1 MQKILWV
8 GIGGFA
14 GAVLRYLACGHVQK
28 WTENHHFPYGTIV
41 VNMVGCLIIGLLS
54 WLADARDFFTAEMR
68 LFVFIGL
75 LGAFTTFST
84 FSNETVS
91 LIQNAKGDMAIVNI
105 GTHLVLGLIAVWGGR
120 VLGRLIW
127 R

>member
-28 WTENHHFPYGTIV
+28 WAENSRFPYGTIV
-41 VNMVGCLIIGLLS
+41 VNLVGCLIIGLLS
-54 WLADARDFFTAEMR
+54 WLADTRCIFTAEMR
-68 LFVFIGL
+68 SFVFIGL

-84 FSNETVS
+84 FSNETLG
-91 LIQNAKGDMAIVNI
+91 LIQEAKGDMAVVNI
-105 GTHLVLGLIAVWGGR
+105 GTHLVFGLVAVWGGR

>member
-1 MQKILWV
+1 VQKILWI

-14 GAVLRYLACGHVQK
+14 GAILRYLACGHVQK
-28 WTENHHFPYGTIV
+28 WTANSHFPYGTIV
-41 VNMVGCLIIGLLS
+41 VNLVGCLIIGLLS
-54 WLADARDFFTAEMR
+54 WLADTRDIFTVEMR
-68 LFVFIGL
+68 SFVFIGL

-84 FSNETVS
+84 FSNETLG
-91 LIQNAKGDMAIVNI
+91 LIQDAKGDMAIVNI
-105 GTHLVLGLIAVWGGR
+105 GTHLVLGLTAVWGGR